1 VSVTVIAGIL
11 IAICGMYLSLAER
24 SSTEN
29 SEPAKETPDKSSPA
43 GFAVPRST
51 IYQAVTFLGL
61 AILGISQASVP
72 ESLTRSV
79 LADGM
84 RGTVFYLGA
93 CLALAGAVGVVFS
106 STARSVVLS
115 AAVLGTGGATVLGVS
130 GNAIVGGI
138 LLTGAA
144 LCGWWLHTSSRHRT
158 EPTDQSTDKQTDQ
171 HSIIEQALTQDSQPV
186 AEPLLTSV
194 AVVLFCWVL
203 TSTLQSAVQE
213 GAGST
218 TTMSGSSRAL
228 PRPAFAATED
238 SNHQPKADDSATSK
252 SAPSPRD
259 NALFWSAAGL
269 LAATVGLGYSRAGS
283 EEECSLSPE
292 TEQ

>member
-1 VSVTVIAGIL
+1 MSVTVIAGIL

-24 SSTEN
+24 SSTKN

-51 IYQAVTFLGL
+51 IYPAVTFVGL
-61 AILGISQASVP
+61 AMLGISQASVP

-84 RGTVFYLGA
+84 RGTVFSLGA

-106 STARSVVLS
+106 STARAAVLS

-138 LLTGAA
+138 LLVGAA

-158 EPTDQSTDKQTDQ
+158 EPTDRSPDKQTDRY
-171 HSIIEQALTQDSQPV
+171 SVIERALPQDSQPV

-194 AVVLFCWVL
+194 AVVLFCWIL

-213 GAGST
+213 GVGST
-218 TTMSGSSRAL
+218 TTMSGSSRGL
-228 PRPAFAATED
+228 PRPAFAATGD
-238 SNHQPKADDSATSK
+238 SNRQPKTDDSATSK
-252 SAPSPRD
+252 SAPSPRE
-259 NALFWSAAGL
+259 NALFWCAAGL
-269 LAATVGLGYSRAGS
+269 LAAAVGLGYSRIEREKPAS
-283 EEECSLSPE
+283 
-292 TEQ
+292 

>member
-1 VSVTVIAGIL
+1 MSVTVIAGIL

-24 SSTEN
+24 SFPGK
-29 SEPAKETPDKSSPA
+29 SEPGKEPADGTSPA
-43 GFAVPRST
+43 RFVIPRST
-51 IYQAVTFLGL
+51 IYQAVTFVGL

-72 ESLTRSV
+72 KLLMRSV

-93 CLALAGAVGVVFS
+93 CLTLAGAVGVVFS

-115 AAVLGTGGATVLGVS
+115 AAILGTGGATVLGVS

-138 LLTGAA
+138 LLAGAA
-144 LCGWWLHTSSRHRT
+144 LCGWWLHASSRHPAGT
-158 EPTDQSTDKQTDQ
+158 TAQPHDEPTGQCSAV
-171 HSIIEQALTQDSQPV
+171 EQALSRDSQPV

-203 TSTLQSAVQE
+203 TSTIQSAVHE

-218 TTMSGSSRAL
+218 TTMTGFSRAL
-228 PRPAFAATED
+228 PRPAFAATKD
-238 SNHQPKADDSATSK
+238 SNHQLRSDNPAARNSVVSQ
-252 SAPSPRD
+252 RE
-259 NALFWSAAGL
+259 NALFWCAAGL
-269 LAATVGLGYSRAGS
+269 LAATIGLGYSGS
-283 EEECSLSPE
+283 ANER
-292 TEQ
+292 TNT